1 VPRQGDVSADG
12 GLEAQEVSRRRVQE
26 GDWEGVSGG
35 QVSGA
40 QAADVRVGGGGAV
53 AAGGIA
59 AGDEVVSGGVEES
72 VVTGAV
78 VGGLRKRQGRDS
90 AQSGDGIAD
99 VGAGEVVAGEEEDA
113 VVTEAVKGRKRVPGV
128 QGGHGV
134 GWRKQGG
141 VAVQADR
148 AAAGGSGGGGVRQIR
163 WAGLDQMKIGGRKR
177 LAASMVRPKKKQKGP
192 KDCWEALEQESAG
205 SRRPARNEVVHRLRQ
220 ESGFPS
226 AND

>member
-1 VPRQGDVSADG
+1 M
-12 GLEAQEVSRRRVQE
+12 
-26 GDWEGVSGG
+26 
-35 QVSGA
+35 
-40 QAADVRVGGGGAV
+40 

-59 AGDEVVSGGVEES
+59 AGGAVETGGAQGSAVAA
-72 VVTGAV
+72 AV

-90 AQSGDGIAD
+90 VHSGGDSAA
-99 VGAGEVVAGEEEDA
+99 VEVGEVVTGGQEEG
-113 VVTEAVKGRKRVPGV
+113 VVTEAVESRKRVPGV

-134 GWRKQGG
+134 GWRGQSGT
-141 VAVQADR
+141 AVQADR
-148 AAAGGSGGGGVRQIR
+148 AAASGSGGSGVRQIR

-177 LAASMVRPKKKQKGP
+177 LAASMVRTKKRQKGP

-205 SRRPARNEVVHRLRQ
+205 SRRPARDEVVHRLRK